1 MIYCTL
7 LIACITLVGALL
19 MLLQTILATAIAQ
32 PSLTV
37 CKIYWLPSSA
47 SSNSDV
53 TPQPYSTSFEK

>member
-1 MIYCTL
+1 
-7 LIACITLVGALL
+7 